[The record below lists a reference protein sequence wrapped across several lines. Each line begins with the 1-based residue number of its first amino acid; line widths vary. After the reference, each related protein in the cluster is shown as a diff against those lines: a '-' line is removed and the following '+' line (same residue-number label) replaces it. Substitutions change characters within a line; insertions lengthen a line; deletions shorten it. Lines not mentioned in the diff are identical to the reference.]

1 MESEAMPAIPE
12 NRDHVLPQDKW
23 EFNAEV
29 TDVFEEMLRRSI
41 PQYEVM
47 RNAVFDIASR
57 FAREKTA
64 IVDLGCSRGDALSPL
79 VARFGA
85 YNRFVGVE
93 VSQPMLAAARKRFQ
107 GYIDC
112 GVVSIR
118 EMDLR
123 HQFPPDRSSV
133 ILSVLTLQ
141 FTPIEYR
148 LKIVREAFNALIP
161 GGALILVEKVL
172 GASADLDAMLVDLY
186 YGMKRGNGYSQEEID
201 RKRLSLEGVLVP
213 VTAAWNEQLLHQC
226 GFSEVDCFWRYLNFA
241 GWVAVRPA

>member
-1 MESEAMPAIPE
+1 MDQPETPIVPE
-12 NRDHVLPQDKW
+12 NRDHVLPQGKW
-23 EFNAEV
+23 EFDASV

-41 PQYEVM
+41 PQYDVM
-47 RNAVFDIASR
+47 RKAVFEIASR
-57 FAREKTA
+57 FAKEKTT
-64 IVDLGCSRGDALSPL
+64 IVDLGCSRGDALDPL
-79 VARFGA
+79 VSRFGA

-93 VSQPMLAAARKRFQ
+93 VSEPMLEAARKRFQ

-123 HQFPPDRSSV
+123 HKFPPERASV

-161 GGALILVEKVL
+161 GGALILVEKIL

-186 YGMKRGNGYSQEEID
+186 YGMKRDNGYSQEEID

-213 VTAAWNEQLLHQC
+213 VTASWNEQLLHQC

-241 GWVAVRPA
+241 GWVAVKA

>member
-1 MESEAMPAIPE
+1 MDQPTISAAPE
-12 NRDHVLPQDKW
+12 HRDHVLPTGKW
-23 EFNAEV
+23 QFDAEV

-41 PQYEVM
+41 PQYDVM
-47 RNAVFDIASR
+47 RKAVFEIAAR

-64 IVDLGCSRGDALSPL
+64 IIDLGCSRGDALDPL
-79 VARFGA
+79 VNRFGA

-93 VSQPMLAAARKRFQ
+93 VSQPMLEAARKRFQ

-118 EMDLR
+118 DMDLR
-123 HQFPPDRSSV
+123 HQFPPERASV

-161 GGALILVEKVL
+161 GGVLILVEKVL
-172 GASADLDAMLVDLY
+172 GTSADLDAMLVGLFH
-186 YGMKRGNGYSQEEID
+186 GMKRDNGYSQEEID

-213 VTAAWNEQLLHQC
+213 VTASWNEQLLHQC
-226 GFSEVDCFWRYLNFA
+226 GFSEVECFWRYLNFA
-241 GWVAVRPA
+241 GWVAVKA

>member
-1 MESEAMPAIPE
+1 MDQPE
-12 NRDHVLPQDKW
+12 TSAAPDNRDHVLPEGKW
-23 EFNAEV
+23 QFDAEV

-41 PQYEVM
+41 PQYDVM
-47 RNAVFDIASR
+47 RKAVFEIASR
-57 FAREKTA
+57 FAEEKTA
-64 IVDLGCSRGDALSPL
+64 IVDLGCSRGDALDPL
-79 VARFGA
+79 VSRFGA

-93 VSQPMLAAARKRFQ
+93 VSQPMLKAAQKRFQ

-118 EMDLR
+118 DMDLR
-123 HQFPPDRSSV
+123 HQFPPERASV

-148 LKIVREAFNALIP
+148 LKIVREAFNSLIP

-186 YGMKRGNGYSQEEID
+186 YGMKRDNGYSQKEID
-201 RKRLSLEGVLVP
+201 RKRMSLEGVLVP

-241 GWVAVRPA
+241 GWVAVKS

>member
-1 MESEAMPAIPE
+1 MEPEATSATPSGH
-12 NRDHVLPQDKW
+12 RDHVLPEGKW
-23 EFNAEV
+23 RFDAEV
-29 TDVFEEMLRRSI
+29 TDAFDEMLRRSI

-47 RNAVFDIASR
+47 RQAVFEIASR
-57 FAREKTA
+57 FAVRKTA
-64 IVDLGCSRGDALSPL
+64 ILDLGCSRGEALAPL
-79 VARFGA
+79 VSRFGVN
-85 YNRFVGVE
+85 NRFVGVE
-93 VSQPMLAAARKRFQ
+93 VSQPMLDAARERFR
-107 GYIDC
+107 GMIDC

-123 HQFPPDRSSV
+123 HGFPPERASV

-148 LKIVREAFNALIP
+148 LKIVREAFNSLVP

-186 YGMKRGNGYSQEEID
+186 YGMKRENGYSQEEID

-241 GWVAVRPA
+241 GWVAIK